1 MPEKRPEMPLLP
13 PKKQRTRGATTS
25 SQQRLSEAF
34 LRYRSALRTYLGK
47 FLNSQDD
54 VDDILQ
60 DTFFNSFRA
69 AREKAIDSPGAFLFR
84 TAHNL
89 ALNDIRKKVTRA
101 TDPVEDFDTLGV
113 TNSEPSVEQRVMA
126 SEEFALLCEAVD
138 ALPPQCKRV
147 FVLRKVYGLSHKEI
161 ASELGI
167 AVSTIEKHIAKGI
180 LASRDFLAERNMIND
195 SNGQSAHLHAFRKK

>member
-1 MPEKRPEMPLLP
+1 MPLLP
-13 PKKQRTRGATTS
+13 PRKQRTRNTTSS

-34 LRYRSALRTYLGK
+34 VRYQSALKTYLGK
-47 FLNSQDD
+47 FLKNQDD

-60 DTFFNSFRA
+60 DTFFKTFRA
-69 AREKAIDSPGAFLFR
+69 AAGKIIDNPGAFLFR

-89 ALNDIRKKVTRA
+89 ALNDIRNKVSRA
-101 TDPVEDFDTLGV
+101 TDSVEDFDTLGV
-113 TNSEPSVEQRVMA
+113 TNHGPTLEQRVMA

-167 AVSTIEKHIAKGI
+167 AVSTIEKHIAKGV
-180 LASRDFLAERNMIND
+180 LASRDFLAERKKIN
-195 SNGQSAHLHAFRKK
+195 SKNEPSAHLHKFRKK